1 MLKIYTDG
9 AARGN
14 PGPGGAGVVIVF
26 SDGRR
31 RRLSRPLGHTTNNRA
46 ELLAV
51 RVALDAVAAA
61 HKQPM
66 QIYTDSQN
74 VIGWLTGGYRVHS
87 NAELIREL
95 RTTLEQ
101 FPHVRFVKVAGHSG
115 DPGNEEA
122 NVLAQRAARGVSID
136 EWSGIPEVSPP
147 WVSLASEVAALLVR
161 LRQFQNPALAEA
173 EAALQSAQTVLLNA
187 GDARSRTSSSAVR
200 SQHACLESQIS

>member
-26 SDGRR
+26 PDGRR

-51 RVALDAVAAA
+51 RVALEAVAAE
-61 HKQPM
+61 HETPM
-66 QIYTDSQN
+66 QICTDSQN
-74 VIGWLTGGYRVHS
+74 VIGWLTGVYRVHS
-87 NAELIREL
+87 NAELISEL

-136 EWSGIPEVSPP
+136 EWRGTPEVSPP
-147 WVSLASEVAALLVR
+147 WVSLASEVGALLVR

-173 EAALQSAQTVLLNA
+173 EAALRRAHVLLQQV
-187 GDARSRTSSSAVR
+187 G
-200 SQHACLESQIS
+200 